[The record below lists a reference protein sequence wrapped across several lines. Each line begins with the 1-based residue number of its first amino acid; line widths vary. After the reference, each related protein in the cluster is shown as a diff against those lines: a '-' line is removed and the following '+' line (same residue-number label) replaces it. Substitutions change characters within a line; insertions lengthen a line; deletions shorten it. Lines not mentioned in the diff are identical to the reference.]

1 MAAAAEEFMRGTKQT
16 DVCRAGSGAAA
27 NTPTGVHGVA
37 AQLRDAFAGAR
48 RPDAVLAHSHHIA
61 HLRHLWVLTYI
72 NGTNDQYDP
81 KPTTTAS
88 GAILGL
94 ARAVAHRRVH
104 DLRPADIDA
113 MCLGLKAEPATLKAA
128 GVMYVCNMLWAAIFW
143 RESPPVSP
151 PPSDLKILDLFH
163 LDSLRRAAQVPE
175 LRAAALTVFAHPF
188 DLRPGERV
196 LGQYQV
202 PTSSA
207 TLSTL
212 QVLEFVRPAPYVVG
226 LANTITFADASAIL
240 RDPQAMEALVF
251 GMFRARARSLVDG
264 FEFSDCVWAASEM
277 ETRAGPE
284 AARRVARVKPVIVRW
299 DVNRYHVCD
308 NRGEFTACATPQ
320 QAVSMWRRVLRTRY
334 GDVVDNRMSFS
345 GLLG

>member
-1 MAAAAEEFMRGTKQT
+1 MPGTKRP
-16 DVCRAGSGAAA
+16 DVCRAGPGAAA
-27 NTPTGVHGVA
+27 NTPTGVHDVA
-37 AQLRDAFAGAR
+37 RQLRDAFAGAR
-48 RPDAVLAHSHHIA
+48 RPDAVLADSHHIA
-61 HLRHLWVLTYI
+61 HLRHLWVLAYVH
-72 NGTNDQYDP
+72 GTDGSST
-81 KPTTTAS
+81 TTTAS

-94 ARAVAHRRVH
+94 ARAVANRSVH
-104 DLRPADIDA
+104 DLQPADIDA
-113 MCLGLKAEPATLKAA
+113 LCRGLKSEPATLQAA
-128 GVMYVCNMLWAAIFW
+128 GVMYACNMLWAAIFW
-143 RESPPVSP
+143 RKTPVASPVPA
-151 PPSDLKILDLFH
+151 DLKILDLFH
-163 LDSLRRAAQVPE
+163 LDSLRRACQVPE

-196 LGQYQV
+196 LAQYQV

-240 RDPQAMEALVF
+240 RDPIAMEALMF

-277 ETRAGPE
+277 ETRAGPD
-284 AARRVARVKPVIVRW
+284 AARRAAQVKPVIVRW